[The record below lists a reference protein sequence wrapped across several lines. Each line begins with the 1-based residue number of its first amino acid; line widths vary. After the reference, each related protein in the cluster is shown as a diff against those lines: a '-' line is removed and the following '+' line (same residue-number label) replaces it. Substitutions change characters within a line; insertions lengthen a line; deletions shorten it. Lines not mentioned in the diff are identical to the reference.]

1 MVIMHATDDEP
12 MFGLTR
18 TDRHFGSCALYTLGA
33 LLCLCFSF
41 SAHSDA
47 LSKVSTDNGF
57 SSLYK
62 PEAESRSSP
71 HRAPAK
77 SAVAPQF
84 SIRGAIRDKHSPT
97 HPAKLLSER
106 FTGLSLSSPYS
117 PLNNL
122 ADVRSLILLS
132 PLQDR
137 APPRF
142 A

>member
-1 MVIMHATDDEP
+1 MM
-12 MFGLTR
+12 GLTY

-41 SAHSDA
+41 GFHSDA

-57 SSLYK
+57 SSPHK
-62 PEAESRSSP
+62 PESRSSP

-77 SAVAPQF
+77 STVAPQF
-84 SIRGAIRDKHSPT
+84 SVRGAMRDKHSPT
-97 HPAKLLSER
+97 HPANLLSAR
-106 FTGLSLSSPYS
+106 FTGLSLSSSYS